1 MPSPSFG
8 HVLTHPLLLLAAGFS
23 ASSRTAVGQE
33 IPGSALGR
41 STTESWAG
49 SFGMPYTLSKK
60 VAGDGI
66 VAPGRTVVY
75 TTEVS
80 GSGASVAELRD
91 FPPPGFHLVNARVSI
106 QRRAGDP
113 TWQDFSP
120 AVVVGEDCVA
130 ATGSGWDTSRESIIA
145 LETTYTVPD
154 DAVIGTRLDSGA
166 GTTLALASGNWNVN
180 PMGVCVTIGPR

>member
-1 MPSPSFG
+1 MSPLSG
-8 HVLTHPLLLLAAGFS
+8 RALADPLLPLTAGLI
-23 ASSRTAVGQE
+23 ASPRTAVGQE
-33 IPGSALGR
+33 VPGSTLGR
-41 STTESWAG
+41 SATESWVG
-49 SFGMPYTLSKK
+49 SFGMPYALSKK
-60 VAGDGI
+60 VVGDGI

-75 TTEVS
+75 TTAESDS
-80 GSGASVAELRD
+80 GVSVAELRN
-91 FPPPGFHLVNARVSI
+91 FPPPGFHLVNARASI

-145 LETTYTVPD
+145 LETTYTVPGD
-154 DAVIGTRLDSGA
+154 VVIGTRLDSGA